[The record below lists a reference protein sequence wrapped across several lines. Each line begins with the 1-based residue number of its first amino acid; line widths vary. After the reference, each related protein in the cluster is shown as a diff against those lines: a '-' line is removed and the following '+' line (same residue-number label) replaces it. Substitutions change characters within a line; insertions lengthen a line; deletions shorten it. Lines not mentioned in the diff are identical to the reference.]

1 MTKKVDVYKVEYDI
15 KNRPDENWV
24 AYIAGF
30 DVESV
35 HVYLEG
41 YVQGGGVHVNTISTV
56 GRLDSV
62 TDAVR
67 EFIAQPLLG
76 EKVDLNAPAPVGEE
90 KEVVVNESLPVKKKS
105 IIPKG

>member
-1 MTKKVDVYKVEYDI
+1 MTKKVDVYKVEYEI
-15 KNRPDENWV
+15 SNRPEENWE

-35 HVYLEG
+35 HQYLDG
-41 YVQGGGVHVNTISTV
+41 YVQGGKVHVNTVTTI

-67 EFIAQPLLG
+67 EFIAQPLIG
-76 EKVDLNAPAPVGEE
+76 EQINLDAED
-90 KEVVVNESLPVKKKS
+90 VVIELPDESTPVKKRP